1 MPELILLLLVAGAIV
16 FIGLAASFAWEA
28 LHPRRRTTAY
38 AIARGLAADPEEVG
52 WSREAWT
59 LDRPDGARLPV
70 WEITGAGGDGAP
82 VVIMLHGWGE
92 SKIDSLARAQ
102 AWFGIASKVVLYDLR
117 GHGEAEGSV
126 SLLGDGEEDDLLAL
140 IERLRAPR
148 LILFG
153 HSLGATIALFA
164 AAKLAEQA
172 TARGEESLTKVE
184 AVVAVAP
191 YRVVHT
197 PIRNRLR
204 MLHLPGRPATDGT
217 MAMLRLFGVRQR
229 DVVMAAKRVESR
241 VIVAHGARDQIAPID
256 DGRVIA
262 EAAPNGELHTIND
275 ADHFTI
281 LQSSETLTHL
291 AHRATT

>member
-1 MPELILLLLVAGAIV
+1 MPELILLFLVAGAIV

-38 AIARGLAADPEEVG
+38 AIARGLAADPEEIG
-52 WSREAWT
+52 WAHEAWT

-70 WEITGAGGDGAP
+70 WEITGAAGESAP

-92 SKIDSLARAQ
+92 SKIDSLARARP
-102 AWFGIASKVVLYDLR
+102 WMTVASRVVVYDLR
-117 GHGEAEGSV
+117 GHGEASGSA
-126 SLLGDGEEDDLLAL
+126 SRLGDGEEDDLLAL
-140 IERLRAPR
+140 IDRLCAKRI
-148 LILFG
+148 LLFG

-164 AAKLAEQA
+164 AAKLAAELS
-172 TARGEESLTKVE
+172 RGVSVD

-204 MLHLPGRPATDGT
+204 MMHLPGRPVTDAT
-217 MAMLRLFGVRQR
+217 MALLRLVGVRQR
-229 DVVMAAKRVESR
+229 DVVAATAKVNAR
-241 VIVAHGARDQIAPID
+241 VIVVHGTLDQISPID
-256 DGRVIA
+256 DGRAIA
-262 EAAPNGELHTIND
+262 HAATNGELLTIDN

-281 LQSSETLTHL
+281 LQDEAVLTTLTH
-291 AHRATT
+291 R